1 MMLKPI
7 HIRSRLTGTVQCR
20 ARSGYNTRPTLIKPN
35 RSPAKTVR
43 GNAISNDVVE
53 VSYFVGKYVML
64 FTFFYS
70 SLNYMFYRKEREEQE
85 KYDKED

>member
-1 MMLKPI
+1 MC
-7 HIRSRLTGTVQCR
+7 IRSKLTSTIQCR

-35 RSPAKTVR
+35 RSPAKTIFR

-70 SLNYMFYRKEREEQE
+70 SLNYMFYRKEREEQD
-85 KYDKED
+85 KYDEED

>member
-1 MMLKPI
+1 MFKPLY
-7 HIRSRLTGTVQCR
+7 IRSKLTSNIQCR

-35 RSPAKTVR
+35 RSPVKTIR
-43 GNAISNDVVE
+43 SNAVSNDVVE
-53 VSYFVGKYVML
+53 VTYFVGKYVML

-70 SLNYMFYRKEREEQE
+70 SLNYMFYRKQREDQE